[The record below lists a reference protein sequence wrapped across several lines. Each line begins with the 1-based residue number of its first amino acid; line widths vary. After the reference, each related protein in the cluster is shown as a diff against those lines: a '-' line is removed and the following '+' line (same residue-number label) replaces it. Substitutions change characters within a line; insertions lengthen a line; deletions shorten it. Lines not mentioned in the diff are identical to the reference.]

1 VGTRVGYPT
10 PQVQEEVDAF
20 FQGDVSF
27 LFNCTVDRQSH
38 SHWESLWD
46 GQEGLSPSV
55 KVTWLSLH
63 VPKFGTK
70 IWSKWEFGN
79 LTCQVIQ
86 GCSDCVLGLGD

>member
-1 VGTRVGYPT
+1 MGTQVGYPG

-38 SHWESLWD
+38 FHSEIVSD
-46 GQEGLSPSV
+46 GQEGLSPSD

-70 IWSKWEFGN
+70 NLVKMGIWEFDVSGESRM
-79 LTCQVIQ
+79 Q
-86 GCSDCVLGLGD
+86 